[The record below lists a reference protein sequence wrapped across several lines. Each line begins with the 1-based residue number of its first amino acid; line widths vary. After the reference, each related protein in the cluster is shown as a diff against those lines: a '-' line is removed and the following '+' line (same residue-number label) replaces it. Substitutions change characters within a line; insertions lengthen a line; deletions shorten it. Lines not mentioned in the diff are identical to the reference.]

1 MDERVALIER
11 ERRKLNWLRQKV
23 EEQARRVQALEAMQ
37 DDPLDEMFERDTAGA
52 PSTAPADQV
61 RQERV
66 SQTDRS
72 TEQPAQRTTTTA
84 FPTGTYASW
93 QRLPKRLPPHWVH
106 LFEFIGRE
114 GKTSA
119 EVLEFIK
126 SREFK
131 ISGEAVRTA
140 LMNYRREFGLVENP
154 RRGFYQM
161 TEKGMEFVQAHKEES
176 PADSNSEAFEPPP
189 TPLTTAAA

>member
-1 MDERVALIER
+1 IHVQPFQTELYACRLCSSLTRREICEQPRSLCDKFPHKEGEPMHERVALTER

-84 FPTGTYASW
+84 FPTGAYAS
-93 QRLPKRLPPHWVH
+93 
-106 LFEFIGRE
+106 
-114 GKTSA
+114 
-119 EVLEFIK
+119 
-126 SREFK
+126 
-131 ISGEAVRTA
+131 
-140 LMNYRREFGLVENP
+140 
-154 RRGFYQM
+154 
-161 TEKGMEFVQAHKEES
+161 
-176 PADSNSEAFEPPP
+176 
-189 TPLTTAAA
+189 